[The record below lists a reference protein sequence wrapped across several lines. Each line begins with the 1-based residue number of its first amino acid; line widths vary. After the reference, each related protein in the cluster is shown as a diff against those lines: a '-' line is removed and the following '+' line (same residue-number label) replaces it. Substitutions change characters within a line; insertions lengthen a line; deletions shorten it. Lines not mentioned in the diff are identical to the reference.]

1 MARFAQIRRT
11 TVFQELNYSIISFCK
26 WTLRDESVK
35 WLASTELICF
45 HWNGFSSGSMCAERI
60 TYWIKA
66 QQPQEKSCFFKRD
79 AATTN
84 KSCTQCCNGYPFR
97 ETTVYV
103 FQRNLIAMGCKV
115 IGIFFFSSTGNYTVF
130 SIKFLFWSFTAVISK
145 WPCHFLCRIKSDKK
159 REMTQNSDYAY
170 NICGRAA

>member
-45 HWNGFSSGSMCAERI
+45 HWNGFSSGSVCAERI

-97 ETTVYV
+97 ETTVCV

-115 IGIFFFSSTGNYTVF
+115 IGIFFFSLAQAIIQCSQ
-130 SIKFLFWSFTAVISK
+130 SSFLFDLSLQLFPNDPVIS
-145 WPCHFLCRIKSDKK
+145 CV
-159 REMTQNSDYAY
+159 E
-170 NICGRAA
+170 